1 MLHQLKR
8 QFLKGSGS
16 GRPES
21 SHGTDF
27 KYEKEQIATCAVLI
41 EMANSDG
48 DYAAVEKDLI
58 INLIK
63 GEYGISDEEVNSLME
78 ISQHRIDEGES
89 FSIEFIDIINRD
101 FSSKEKFAVLNNLL
115 KLVLVDKHTDSF
127 ELCYLENIAKGLG
140 ISDQSYKAI
149 EAEVKKKLTL
159 L

>member
-16 GRPES
+16 EQSES

-58 INLIK
+58 FNLIK
-63 GEYGISDEEVNSLME
+63 GEYGISDEEVNDLME
-78 ISQHRIDEGES
+78 VSQHRIDEGES

-101 FSSKEKFAVLNNLL
+101 FSSEEKFAVLNNLL
-115 KLVLVDKHTDSF
+115 KLLLIDKNTDSF
-127 ELCYLENIAKGLG
+127 ELYYLKNIATGFG
-140 ISDQSYKAI
+140 ISDQSFKAI
-149 EAEVKKKLTL
+149 EAEVKKKLAML
-159 L
+159 